1 MSETSRDQREGA
13 DLILYSHPFSSYCQK
28 AIVAFYE
35 KDLPFTQRML
45 GEEGAMAELRAAWPF
60 GQFPVLKDGDRHF
73 AEATIIIERLD
84 QIAPETPLIPADPDL
99 ALETR
104 FMDRVFDN
112 HLQANQQR
120 IIYNALRPK
129 DRHDPLTDQEA
140 RAKLDVAYAW
150 LNTVMADR
158 TWAAGEVFTLADCG
172 AAPGLLYAHWTHP
185 IPKDLTHLWAYR
197 DRLLAR
203 PSYARALDEARPYRD
218 YFPLGAPD
226 ED

>member
-1 MSETSRDQREGA
+1 MT

-35 KDLPFTQRML
+35 KDLPFEQRML
-45 GEEGAMAELRAAWPF
+45 ESEGAMDELRALWPF
-60 GQFPVLKDGDRHF
+60 GQFPILKDGDRRF
-73 AEATIIIERLD
+73 AEASIIIERLD
-84 QIAPETPLIPADPDL
+84 QIAPATPMIPTDPAL

-120 IIYNALRPK
+120 IIYNAIRPEA
-129 DRHDPLTDQEA
+129 DRDPLIVTEA
-140 RAKLDVAYAW
+140 RAKLETAYAW
-150 LNTVMADR
+150 LNGVMADR

-172 AAPGLLYAHWTHP
+172 AAPGLLYAHWTHA
-185 IPKDLTHLWAYR
+185 IPKDHAHLWAYR
-197 DRLLAR
+197 RRLLAR
-203 PSYARALDEARPYRD
+203 PSYARALDEARPYRN

>member
-1 MSETSRDQREGA
+1 MT

-35 KDLPFTQRML
+35 KGLPFEQRML
-45 GEEGAMAELRAAWPF
+45 EDAGAMAELKTLWPF
-60 GQFPVLKDGDRHF
+60 GQFPVLKDAERRF
-73 AEATIIIERLD
+73 AEASIIIERLD
-84 QIAPETPLIPADPDL
+84 RISPATPMIPTDPDL
-99 ALETR
+99 ALEAR

-120 IIYNALRPK
+120 IIYNALRPEK
-129 DRHDPLTDQEA
+129 DRDPLIVTEA
-140 RAKLDVAYAW
+140 RAKLETAYAW
-150 LNTVMADR
+150 LDGVMATR

-185 IPKDLTHLWAYR
+185 IPTHLANLWAYR
-197 DRLLAR
+197 RRLLAR

-218 YFPLGAPD
+218 YFPLGAPEQD
-226 ED
+226 

>member
-1 MSETSRDQREGA
+1 MT

-35 KDLPFTQRML
+35 KKLPFTQRL
-45 GEEGAMAELRAAWPF
+45 LEDEGATEELRALWPF
-60 GQFPVLKDGDRHF
+60 GQFPVLKDGARRF
-73 AEATIIIERLD
+73 AEASIIIERLD
-84 QIAPETPLIPADPDL
+84 QISPDTPMIPADPDL
-99 ALETR
+99 ALEVR

-112 HLQANQQR
+112 HVQTNQQR
-120 IIYNALRPK
+120 IIYNALRAEE
-129 DRHDPLTDQEA
+129 DRDPVGDAQA
-140 RAKLDVAYAW
+140 RAKLDMAYGW
-150 LNTVMADR
+150 LDGVMSGR
-158 TWAAGEVFTLADCG
+158 TWAAGEVFSLADCG

-185 IPKDLTHLWAYR
+185 IPKNLTSLWAYR

-203 PSYARALDEARPYRD
+203 PSYARTLKEARPYRD

>member
-1 MSETSRDQREGA
+1 MT

-35 KDLPFTQRML
+35 KDLPFQQRML
-45 GEEGAMAELRAAWPF
+45 EDEGAMGELKALWPF
-60 GQFPVLKDGDRHF
+60 GQFPILKEGDRRF
-73 AEATIIIERLD
+73 AEASIIIERLD
-84 QIAPETPLIPADPDL
+84 QIDPSTPMIPTDPDL

-120 IIYNALRPK
+120 IIYNALRPEA
-129 DRHDPLTDQEA
+129 DRDPLIVTEA
-140 RAKLDVAYAW
+140 QGKLETAYAW
-150 LNTVMADR
+150 LDGVMATR
-158 TWAAGEVFTLADCG
+158 TWAAGEAFTLADCG

-185 IPKDLTHLWAYR
+185 IPKHHANLWAYR
-197 DRLLAR
+197 RRLLAR
-203 PSYARALDEARPYRD
+203 PSYTRALDEARSFRD

>member
-1 MSETSRDQREGA
+1 VT

-45 GEEGAMAELRAAWPF
+45 EDA
-60 GQFPVLKDGDRHF
+60 
-73 AEATIIIERLD
+73 
-84 QIAPETPLIPADPDL
+84 
-99 ALETR
+99 
-104 FMDRVFDN
+104 
-112 HLQANQQR
+112 
-120 IIYNALRPK
+120 
-129 DRHDPLTDQEA
+129 
-140 RAKLDVAYAW
+140 
-150 LNTVMADR
+150 
-158 TWAAGEVFTLADCG
+158 G

-197 DRLLAR
+197 RRLLAR
-203 PSYARALDEARPYRD
+203 PSYARALDEARPYRG

>member
-1 MSETSRDQREGA
+1 MT
-13 DLILYSHPFSSYCQK
+13 DLILYSHPFSSFCQK

-35 KDLPFTQRML
+35 KDLVFRQRL
-45 GEEGAMAELRAAWPF
+45 LEDEGAMDELRGLWPF
-60 GQFPVLKDGDRHF
+60 GQFPVLKDGERRF
-73 AEATIIIERLD
+73 AEASIIIERLD
-84 QIAPETPLIPADPDL
+84 QIAPATPMIPADPDL

-104 FMDRVFDN
+104 FMDRVLDN

-120 IIYNALRPK
+120 IIYNALRPEA
-129 DRHDPLTDQEA
+129 DRDPLIVMEA
-140 RAKLDVAYAW
+140 RTKLETAYAW
-150 LNTVMADR
+150 LDGVMADR

-185 IPKDLTHLWAYR
+185 IPKHHANLWAYR
-197 DRLLAR
+197 RRLLAR
-203 PSYARALDEARPYRD
+203 PSYARALDEARPYRG

>member
-1 MSETSRDQREGA
+1 MIESGTEPTGTTG
-13 DLILYSHPFSSYCQK
+13 LILYAHPFSSYCQK

-35 KDLPFTQRML
+35 KDLPFTLRML
-45 GEEGAMAELRAAWPF
+45 EDEGAMAELKAMWPF
-60 GQFPVLKDGDRHF
+60 GQFPVLKEGGRHH
-73 AEATIIIERLD
+73 AEASIIIERLD
-84 QIAPETPLIPADPDL
+84 RLSPANPMIPADPDL

-104 FMDRVFDN
+104 FMDRVFDH

-120 IIYNALRPK
+120 IIYNALRAEA
-129 DRHDPLTDQEA
+129 DRDPLIVTEA
-140 RAKLDVAYAW
+140 KAKLETAYVW
-150 LNTVMADR
+150 LDGVMSDR

-185 IPKDLTHLWAYR
+185 LPEQLTNLWGYR
-197 DRLLAR
+197 RRLLAR
-203 PSYARALDEARPYRD
+203 PSYVRALDEARPYRN